1 MAAPAPMR
9 LMFVLPAFIVGG
21 AERQTADLARGL
33 ESFGYECCI
42 VSLRPRLESTMPFE
56 KLRFCDAI
64 GYLDWAA
71 ISRLGEEIARYA
83 PHVVIAVDLYALMY
97 VHLARWRCRLGTVR
111 IAITLHSTKLL
122 SMKERLQNLAYR
134 RFVAVSDLM
143 IYVCRFQAEYWA
155 QRGMRAARSTIIYNG
170 IDFDYYR
177 PADASQR
184 AAVRAR
190 LGVLDSELLI
200 GITAALR
207 PEKNHAFLLRALREL
222 RARGL
227 PVKLLVVGDGPLR
240 APLERQSAE
249 LGVAP
254 HTIFAGTHADVRPLV
269 SAFDLMTL
277 ASTSE
282 AFSIAALEAMG
293 MGIPAVLSDVG
304 GARELVLPGQNGY
317 IFAVNDMAE
326 FLTAIQ
332 RLGDAGL
339 RKTLG
344 AAARTHVQQN
354 FTRDAM
360 LAAYADHLR
369 SLATAAH

>member
-1 MAAPAPMR
+1 
-9 LMFVLPAFIVGG
+9 
-21 AERQTADLARGL
+21 
-33 ESFGYECCI
+33 
-42 VSLRPRLESTMPFE
+42 
-56 KLRFCDAI
+56 
-64 GYLDWAA
+64 
-71 ISRLGEEIARYA
+71 
-83 PHVVIAVDLYALMY
+83 
-97 VHLARWRCRLGTVR
+97 
-111 IAITLHSTKLL
+111 
-122 SMKERLQNLAYR
+122 
-134 RFVAVSDLM
+134 
-143 IYVCRFQAEYWA
+143 
-155 QRGMRAARSTIIYNG
+155 
-170 IDFDYYR
+170 
-177 PADASQR
+177 
-184 AAVRAR
+184 
-190 LGVLDSELLI
+190 LLI

-360 LAAYADHLR
+360 LAAYADHLG
-369 SLATAAH
+369 SLATTAH